1 MALSYQQT
9 RVIRGTIPALTDH
22 GERITT
28 IFYRNMLT
36 DHPELHDYFNTVNQ
50 ANGRQPRALTAVILS
65 YANNINHI
73 TELIPKLERMCHKH
87 CSLGIKPEHYAI
99 VEKYLLDAFAEVLGP
114 VMTPQVREA
123 WAKAYWMLAKM
134 LIGREAQLY
143 REFNK
148 WQGYRKFRI
157 EKKVEEADDIWSF
170 YLVPSDGKRLPPFQP
185 GQYVSVQV
193 RLADKGYLQSRQY
206 SLSDAPRPDYYRV
219 TVKRDEGL
227 QVNRAGRYG
236 AGALN
241 PGVVS
246 NLLIDDKEE
255 GDFVEVSHP
264 AGEVFLDM
272 QNTSNVPIVLISAG
286 VGASPMMSIL
296 NTVSERQPHRPVS
309 WIHGSRRSVPF
320 YDQVRRI
327 ARNRPNFRSNI
338 FKTHLAESDVCGVN
352 YDHDFRMDLA
362 KIDREDLYISHG
374 ATEYFICGPEQFM
387 FEMAEYLKSQ
397 KVDSSRMHFELFS
410 TGDMEFKV
418 DNLSIHSSQCPSSRA
433 PSITNTEKRCPSSG
447 VSSAAGVCPFS

>member
-9 RVIRGTIPALTDH
+9 RLIRGTIPALTDH

-28 IFYRNMLT
+28 IFYRNMLR
-36 DHPELHDYFNTVNQ
+36 DHPELNDYFNTVNQ

-73 TELIPKLERMCHKH
+73 TELIPKMERMCHKH
-87 CSLGIKPEHYAI
+87 CSLGIKPEHYGI
-99 VEKYLLDAFAEVLGP
+99 VEKYLIAAFAEVLGP
-114 VMTPQVREA
+114 AMTPQVREA
-123 WAKAYWMLAKM
+123 WQKAYWMLAKM

-143 REFNK
+143 RDFGK

-157 EKKVEEADDIWSF
+157 EKKVEESDDIYSF
-170 YLVPSDGKRLPPFQP
+170 YLVPVDGKRLPSFQP

-193 RLADKGYLQSRQY
+193 PIADKGYVQSRQY
-206 SLSDAPRPDYYRV
+206 SLSEAPRPDYYRV

-227 QVNRAGRYG
+227 HMTRSGRYLG
-236 AGALN
+236 GDALN

-246 NLLIDDKEE
+246 NLLIDMKDE
-255 GDFVEVSHP
+255 GDIVELTHP
-264 AGEVFLDM
+264 AGEFYLDM
-272 QNTSNVPIVLISAG
+272 SNTSNVPIVLISAG
-286 VGASPMMSIL
+286 VGVTPMMSIL

-327 ARNRPNFRSNI
+327 ARNRPSFRTNI
-338 FKTHLAESDVCGVN
+338 FKTHLAESDVYGIT

-362 KIDREDLYISHG
+362 KVDKEDLYLCNSS
-374 ATEYFICGPEQFM
+374 TEYYICGPEQFM
-387 FEMAEYLKSQ
+387 LEMAEYLKAQ
-397 KVDSSRMHFELFS
+397 KVDAPRMHFELFS

-418 DNLSIHSSQCPSSRA
+418 DNLSIGSASKA
-433 PSITNTEKRCPSSG
+433 NSINGSEARCPSSG
-447 VSSAAGVCPFS
+447 AISTNGATCPFS